1 MATVFEMKPKFIG
14 KHQALIRGSGGGDSP
29 NKRE

>member
-1 MATVFEMKPKFIG
+1 MATVFGMKPKFTK
-14 KHQALIRGSGGGDSP
+14 KHHALIHGSGGGDSP